1 MSYSIPFRI
10 SIIIESLILMQN
22 MSPSFDRIKSTQTQK
37 TFPKEESQSIFTD
50 RGMVY
55 NGLSS
60 SSI

>member
-1 MSYSIPFRI
+1 
-10 SIIIESLILMQN
+10 MQN

>member
-1 MSYSIPFRI
+1 
-10 SIIIESLILMQN
+10 MQN

-37 TFPKEESQSIFTD
+37 IFPKEESQSIFTD